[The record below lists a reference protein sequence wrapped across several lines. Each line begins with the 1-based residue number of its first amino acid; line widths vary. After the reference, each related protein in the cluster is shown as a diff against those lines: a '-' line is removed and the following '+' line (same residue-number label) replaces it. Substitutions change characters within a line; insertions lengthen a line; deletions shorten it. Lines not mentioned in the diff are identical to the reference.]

1 MNWILVLI
9 PLISAFIGWMTNW
22 VAIKMLFHPVK
33 PVKILGMTF
42 QGIFPKRQ
50 QQFAEKLGR
59 LVSNELLSFSDIE
72 QKITHPDNIKRIL
85 PHVEQHIDEFLRER
99 ISDVF
104 PVISMFIGEKT
115 INQLKAVFMQEL
127 ENIFPVLMKNYMN
140 NLKQELDLERIVID
154 KVASFS
160 SEKLESI
167 LYQIMSKEFRYVE
180 IIGGVLGFIIG
191 ILQVFL
197 TIVLGD

>member
-1 MNWILVLI
+1 MIWIYILI

-33 PVKILGMTF
+33 PVKFLGMTF

-59 LVSNELLSFSDIE
+59 LVSNELLSFTDIE
-72 QKITHPDNIKRIL
+72 QKITSPENLKKIL
-85 PHVEQHIDEFLRER
+85 PHVEQHIDQFLREK

-104 PVISMFIGEKT
+104 PVISMFIGDKT
-115 INQLKAVFMQEL
+115 INQLKTVFMQEL

-140 NLKQELDLERIVID
+140 NLKEELDLERIVVE
-154 KVASFS
+154 KVAGFS

-167 LYQIMSKEFRYVE
+167 LYQIMSKEFRFVE
-180 IIGGVLGFIIG
+180 IIGGVLG
-191 ILQVFL
+191 L
-197 TIVLGD
+197 TIGLIQVLITIVFGG